1 MTSCKSCK
9 WKLSNTNVELY
20 NTNEMYK
27 IQWKVDHV
35 DNKLLR
41 KYRIQMKVIEC
52 KWKIIEW
59 RKTIQHKWRRSNIA
73 TFD

>member
-9 WKLSNTNVELY
+9 WKWSNTNVELY
-20 NTNEMYK
+20 NTNEMFK

-41 KYRIQMKVIEC
+41 KYRIQMKL
-52 KWKIIEW
+52 
-59 RKTIQHKWRRSNIA
+59 
-73 TFD
+73 